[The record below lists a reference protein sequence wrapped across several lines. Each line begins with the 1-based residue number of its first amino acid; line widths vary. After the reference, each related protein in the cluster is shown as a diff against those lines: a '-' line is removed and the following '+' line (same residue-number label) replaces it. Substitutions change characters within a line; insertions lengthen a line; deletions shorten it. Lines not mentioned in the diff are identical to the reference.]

1 MPRWHPQYVPSMG
14 PHWCPN
20 MGNRPDTFPFGV
32 GPRVRDSIGS
42 PTPYPICADK
52 GHNRERSQGGGR
64 EIGGYDKV
72 GGLGKVYR
80 GEGDI
85 RDIRWQDRRNVW

>member
-20 MGNRPDTFPFGV
+20 MGNHPDTFPFGV

-42 PTPYPICADK
+42 PTRYPICADK
-52 GHNRERSQGGGR
+52 EHNRERSQGGGDKGYKGG
-64 EIGGYDKV
+64 IGE
-72 GGLGKVYR
+72 VY
-80 GEGDI
+80 I
-85 RDIRWQDRRNVW
+85 